1 CRSGPAHRPARDR
14 PARVAPGGSSGRAHS
29 RRAAAGCRAGRVPAG
44 CGARA
49 RAACNRVLPSGPGSD
64 WRRRPASVPVAESGR
79 GSARSRGR
87 EERRTSLPGAAGRG
101 GSASTI
107 PFSFSVSR
115 RLTPT
120 AGPRLSCAAHG
131 KFTRGDQGGL
141 DLANDRSYI
150 HFMSKGRKTRSAILS
165 EALSA
170 VSTEGFQGISIG
182 MLADRLKMSKS
193 GVFAHFGSKEE
204 LEKAVLEEAGQRLMA
219 PVWSPAK
226 ACPRGRPGIEA
237 ICRKWMDW
245 RLHTGGMPG
254 GCVFM
259 ELSAEVDEKPGPV
272 RDQLSEMQAR
282 WQATLARSAQIAIE
296 EGHFRPDLDPRQFAY
311 EMQGILMALKYYRR
325 LLRDEKAVERSQQAF
340 ADLLARSSSGT
351 D

>member
-1 CRSGPAHRPARDR
+1 
-14 PARVAPGGSSGRAHS
+14 
-29 RRAAAGCRAGRVPAG
+29 
-44 CGARA
+44 
-49 RAACNRVLPSGPGSD
+49 
-64 WRRRPASVPVAESGR
+64 
-79 GSARSRGR
+79 
-87 EERRTSLPGAAGRG
+87 
-101 GSASTI
+101 
-107 PFSFSVSR
+107 
-115 RLTPT
+115 
-120 AGPRLSCAAHG
+120 
-131 KFTRGDQGGL
+131 
-141 DLANDRSYI
+141 
-150 HFMSKGRKTRSAILS
+150 MSKGRKTRSAILS

-193 GVFAHFGSKEE
+193 GLFAHFGSKEE
-204 LEKAVLEEAGQRLMA
+204 LEKAVLEEAGQRFMA
-219 PVWSPAK
+219 AVWSPAK
-226 ACPRGRPGIEA
+226 AFPRGRPRIEA
-237 ICRKWMDW
+237 IFRNWMDW
-245 RLHTGGMPG
+245 SLHTDGMPG

-259 ELSAEVDEKPGPV
+259 KLSAEVDEKPGPV